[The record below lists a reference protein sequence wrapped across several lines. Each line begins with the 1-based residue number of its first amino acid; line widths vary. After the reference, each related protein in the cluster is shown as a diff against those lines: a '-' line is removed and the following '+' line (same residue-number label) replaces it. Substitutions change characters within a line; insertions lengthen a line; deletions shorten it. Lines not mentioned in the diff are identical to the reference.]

1 MINELRS
8 VAPSSKLSGEKGASA
23 SKRSIYDLI
32 PEARHF
38 KIWFLGDYQ
47 SPQDLFSGVRYLA
60 NQIIIKRGSRN
71 ILGDDWT
78 WLFDKVEKDRI
89 GFARKFGG
97 KLKDIENVAQLKFY
111 ENRYPQLK
119 KWLDDRRPYVDSLPD
134 NVAYIT
140 YVNNEYK
147 RQRIDLPSFHHKQ
160 SVEDFMADTGITWK
174 TIQNKKPME
183 SKILTKTEQKK
194 TVQEKKQIKEDIMNK
209 IQVWRD
215 VEQKK
220 WDMIKLE
227 LVEQENQGVI
237 QDIGFSNK
245 STIYLSNWFGQWK
258 KKQQA

>member
-1 MINELRS
+1 M
-8 VAPSSKLSGEKGASA
+8 
-23 SKRSIYDLI
+23 
-32 PEARHF
+32 
-38 KIWFLGDYQ
+38 
-47 SPQDLFSGVRYLA
+47 A

-97 KLKDIENVAQLKFY
+97 RLKDIENVAQLKFY

-160 SVEDFMADTGITWK
+160 SVEDFMSDTGITWK
-174 TIQNKKPME
+174 TVENKKPTE
-183 SKILTKTEQKK
+183 SKILTKKEQKQSTK
-194 TVQEKKQIKEDIMNK
+194 AKKQIRDDILNK

-215 VEQKK
+215 VEQKS
-220 WDMIKLE
+220 WDYIKEE
-227 LVEQENQGVI
+227 LSAQEREGVI
-237 QDIGFSNK
+237 TDMGFSNK
-245 STIYLSNWFGQWK
+245 STVYLSNWFGQWK